1 MTEMGAERVLIDSS
15 AWILALR
22 PDGSAAARDEVDG
35 LLATSRAATTGII
48 MLELLSGTRS
58 EREYR
63 ELKEELAVL
72 PQLELRPTLWTRAF
86 HLGYQLRRAG
96 LTLPTVDVL
105 IAALALEYGCL
116 LLHADRHF
124 ELLAQHHPLRT
135 KSLQ

>member
-1 MTEMGAERVLIDSS
+1 MRAERVLIDTS

-22 PDGSAAARDEVDG
+22 PDGPTAARDEVG
-35 LLATSRAATTGII
+35 RLLATSQAVITGVV

-58 EREYR
+58 EREYH

-72 PQLELRPTLWTRAF
+72 SQLELTPTLWARAF
-86 HLGYQLRRAG
+86 RLGYELRRSG
-96 LTLPTVDVL
+96 LTLPTVDLL
-105 IAALALEYGCL
+105 IAALALEYGYL

-135 KSLQ
+135 KSLL